1 MSLLQMDKQRIETV
15 FKMEKVKQDSKAA
28 RLKRMVRFK
37 REILPSLDAYD
48 VRACNHATMF
58 KFFDERWGEIDVY
71 PMSDKLLVI
80 EDHEWVRGARKWI
93 IKNIFLER

>member
-1 MSLLQMDKQRIETV
+1 MSLLEMDKQRIETV

-58 KFFDERWGEIDVY
+58 KFFDDRWGEIDVY
-71 PMSDKLLVI
+71 PMADKLLVI

-93 IKNIFLER
+93 IKNIFLES

>member
-1 MSLLQMDKQRIETV
+1 MNKETIEKR

-58 KFFDERWGEIDVY
+58 KFFDDRWGEIDVY
-71 PMSDKLLVI
+71 PMADKLLVI

-93 IKNIFLER
+93 IKNIFLE

>member
-1 MSLLQMDKQRIETV
+1 MDKQRIETV

-93 IKNIFLER
+93 IKNIFLE

>member
-1 MSLLQMDKQRIETV
+1 
-15 FKMEKVKQDSKAA
+15 MEKVKQDSKAA

-93 IKNIFLER
+93 IKNIFLE

>member
-1 MSLLQMDKQRIETV
+1 MSLHEMDKRRIETM

-58 KFFDERWGEIDVY
+58 KFFDDRWGEIDVY
-71 PMSDKLLVI
+71 PMADKLLVI

-93 IKNIFLER
+93 IKNIFLE

>member
-1 MSLLQMDKQRIETV
+1 MSLLEMDKQRIETV

-37 REILPSLDAYD
+37 REMLPSLDAYD

>member
-1 MSLLQMDKQRIETV
+1 MDKRRIETM

-58 KFFDERWGEIDVY
+58 KFFDDRWGEIDVY
-71 PMSDKLLVI
+71 PMADKLFVI

-93 IKNIFLER
+93 IKNIFLE

>member
-1 MSLLQMDKQRIETV
+1 MDRQRIETV

-28 RLKRMVRFK
+28 RLKRMVRFR

-58 KFFDERWGEIDVY
+58 KFFDDRWGEIDVY
-71 PMSDKLLVI
+71 PMADKLLVI